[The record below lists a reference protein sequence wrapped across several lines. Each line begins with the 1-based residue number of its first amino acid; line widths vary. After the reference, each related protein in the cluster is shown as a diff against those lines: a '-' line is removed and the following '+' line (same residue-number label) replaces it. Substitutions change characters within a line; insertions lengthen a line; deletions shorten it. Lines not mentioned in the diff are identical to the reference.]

1 LTMRIVV
8 RVKPNAKENKVE
20 ETGRNEYMLRVKA
33 APKENKANQAVVALL
48 SEYLDIPKSRI
59 IIIKGLAS
67 KNKVIDIAD
76 YGR

>member
-1 LTMRIVV
+1 MRIVA

-20 ETGRNEYMLRVKA
+20 KTGQNEFILRVKA
-33 APKENKANQAVVALL
+33 APKENKANEAVVALL

-59 IIIKGLAS
+59 IIIRGLTGKS
-67 KNKVIDIAD
+67 KVIDIAD

>member
-1 LTMRIVV
+1 MRIVV